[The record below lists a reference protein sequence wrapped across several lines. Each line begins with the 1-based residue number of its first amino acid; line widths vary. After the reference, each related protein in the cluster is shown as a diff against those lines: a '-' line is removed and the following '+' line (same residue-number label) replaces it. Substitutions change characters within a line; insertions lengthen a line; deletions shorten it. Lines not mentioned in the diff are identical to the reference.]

1 VQGLS
6 KKVVVFFWVVVVV
19 VVGVS
24 SSGVTAAVE
33 TEAAVAVKEGFWVRR
48 RARV

>member
-6 KKVVVFFWVVVVV
+6 KKVVFFFWVVVV
-19 VVGVS
+19 VS

>member
-6 KKVVVFFWVVVVV
+6 KKVVFFFWVVVV
-19 VVGVS
+19 VS

-33 TEAAVAVKEGFWVRR
+33 TEATVAGKEGFG
-48 RARV
+48 

>member
-1 VQGLS
+1 MQGLS
-6 KKVVVFFWVVVVV
+6 KKVVFFFWVVVV
-19 VVGVS
+19 VS

-48 RARV
+48 RARL